1 MPHSATTALVT
12 AEGNRRRRD
21 WRRRVSY
28 LAADVTTWVGG
39 FLIAASTRQEFDLTV
54 DQARRMAAVG
64 VTAGLLHLGLGVLR
78 RVWSGRHPLGSL
90 QEVRGLA
97 GTTAATAALVLFGLL
112 ASGERPVPAS
122 TPIAGGAMA
131 LLLMLGLRTAYRHR
145 RDRALRPDAVAASRV
160 LLFGAGSAGEGLL
173 RAMMTD
179 PRSRY
184 LPVGLLDDDPDKRDL
199 HVEGVRVLGGR
210 HNVSDTVRRTRA
222 STVIFSV
229 ANADATLIRQIREAT
244 LQAGAAF
251 KVVPPVRELVNH
263 RITVN
268 DVRDL
273 QISDLL
279 GRRHVVSDLTLDH
292 DGLRGHRIL
301 VTGAGGSIGSE
312 LCRQIMRADPGEL
325 MMLDRDESALHAL
338 QMSLAGRALLDSPD
352 LILADLRDDEAI
364 RRIFQE
370 RRPEIV
376 FHAAALKHLTLL
388 QRHPGEAVK
397 TNVWGTLNVLDACR
411 DVARFVNISTDKAAD
426 PISVLGYSKR
436 ITERLTA
443 HAGANHPGTF
453 LSVRFGNVLS
463 SRGSVV
469 TAFQRQIEAGLPV
482 TVTHPDVTRYL
493 MTVQEAVQLVLQ
505 AAAIGRDGEA
515 LVLDMGEPV
524 RIQDLAREM
533 IDRAQNP
540 TPIVFTGLR
549 PGEKL
554 HEDLLGTGE
563 VDVRPLHPLISH
575 VPVPVLDPIDVAG
588 LDPFDDP
595 QKVIAHLAQLCD
607 RAFDPADDRPLD
619 VELSH

>member
-1 MPHSATTALVT
+1 MAVWA
-12 AEGNRRRRD
+12 R
-21 WRRRVSY
+21 Y
-28 LAADVTTWVGG
+28 
-39 FLIAASTRQEFDLTV
+39 EFDLTAAQLA
-54 DQARRMAAVG
+54 QAVAVAA
-64 VTAGLLHLGLGVLR
+64 AAAALHLGGTVVR
-78 RVWSGRHPLGSL
+78 RRYAGRHPLGSL
-90 QEVRGLA
+90 AEIRGLA
-97 GTTAATAALVLFGLL
+97 ATTAVTAAVLLL
-112 ASGERPVPAS
+112 ALAPLPERPVPAS
-122 TPIAGGAMA
+122 TPVLGAALA
-131 LLLMLGLRTAYRHR
+131 LLLMFGTRSVYRQQ
-145 RDRALRPDAVAASRV
+145 RDRALRPRAADAQKV

-173 RAMMTD
+173 RSMVSD
-179 PRSRY
+179 PASAY

-199 HVEGVRVLGGR
+199 RIHGVRVLGGR
-210 HNVSDTVRRTRA
+210 YDVADAVRRTGA
-222 STVIFSV
+222 TTLILSV
-229 ANADATLIRQIREAT
+229 ANADADLVRQIREAT
-244 LQAGAAF
+244 LATGAAF

-279 GRRHVVSDLTLDH
+279 GRRQVVGDLTLDH
-292 DGLRGHRIL
+292 DGLRGRRIL

-388 QRHPGEAVK
+388 ERHPGEAVK
-397 TNVWGTLNVLDACR
+397 TNVWGTLTVLDACR

-443 HAGANHPGTF
+443 YAGANHPGTF

-575 VPVPVLDPIDVAG
+575 VPVPVLDPVEVAA

-595 QKVIAHLAQLCD
+595 QKVTAHLAQLCD